1 MTSIQGRIGGLEV
14 GDSKPVLVMGVVNL
28 TKNSFYGG
36 SVRSGDLE
44 IASIAESM
52 KEEGA
57 SIIDVGARSTAPYRK
72 YDIPE
77 QTESKL
83 LAEAIRLISSKVNL
97 PISADTTRYLPAKAA
112 LEEGASILNDVYGL
126 TQKDSKKLAR
136 LAASKDCSLLLA
148 AHESRVHRPHDPI
161 VRIKDCLEKSIEL
174 AESEGVVRDQ
184 ITIDPGIG
192 FFSDPKLSNVEWNC
206 YAIARLEELRT
217 FERPIC
223 VGVSRKRFI
232 GSLTGDKPADLRL
245 HGSLAAT
252 AISVYNGAHVI
263 RTHDVSATVEAVRV
277 AEGMRKNSLIHQTAG
292 QYRRDSK

>member
-1 MTSIQGRIGGLEV
+1 MIHGKIGGLEI

-36 SVRSGDLE
+36 SVRTGTSE

-52 KEEGA
+52 KKEGA

-77 QTESKL
+77 HTESKL
-83 LAEAIRLISSKVNL
+83 LAEAIRLISSKVSL

-126 TQKDSKKLAR
+126 TQKDSNKLAR
-136 LAASKDCSLLLA
+136 LAASKECSLLLA

-174 AESEGVVRDQ
+174 AESEGVERDQ

-192 FFSDPKLSNVEWNC
+192 FFSDPNLSNVEWNC
-206 YAIARLEELRT
+206 NAIARLEELRT

-232 GSLTGDKPADLRL
+232 GSLTGDKPTDLRL

-263 RTHDVSATVEAVRV
+263 RTHDVSATLEAVRV
-277 AEGMRKNSLIHQTAG
+277 AEGTRKNSLIHQTAG
-292 QYRRDSK
+292 QSRRDSK